1 MIAVPLA
8 VEDANLRLSDIFDG
22 VDIGVEES
30 VNNRSEYIPKY
41 WRASLVFV
49 WCNQSTPHRILKYL
63 LVVLYCLL
71 NTFHLTMYF

>member
-8 VEDANLRLSDIFDG
+8 VEDANSKLSDIFDG

-30 VNNRSEYIPKY
+30 VNIRSEYIPKY

-49 WCNQSTPHRILKYL
+49 
-63 LVVLYCLL
+63 
-71 NTFHLTMYF
+71 